1 MAKPMKT
8 LVLQYPM
15 TSFLKALYLF
25 YFVINYFYQVLSMMK
40 YAKTLTDDNVFHP
53 LLKCLLGRVVF
64 MATGQCKMNLCQ
76 IVTEFILP
84 DLWTV
89 TKLPGNYESPE
100 VFTVLVNFLVYK
112 LLS

>member
-1 MAKPMKT
+1 
-8 LVLQYPM
+8 
-15 TSFLKALYLF
+15 
-25 YFVINYFYQVLSMMK
+25 MMK
-40 YAKTLTDDNVFHP
+40 YAKTLEDDNVFHP

-100 VFTVLVNFLVYK
+100 VIYTCIHTNINFIF
-112 LLS
+112 S